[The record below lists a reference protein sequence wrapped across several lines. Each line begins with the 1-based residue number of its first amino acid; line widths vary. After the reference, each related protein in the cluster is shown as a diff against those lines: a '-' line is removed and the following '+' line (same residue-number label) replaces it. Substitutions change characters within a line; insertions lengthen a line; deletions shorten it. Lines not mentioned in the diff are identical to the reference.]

1 MRRNDRSPPPRQR
14 HTRARAF
21 APMSAPRANAGARAS
36 GAVTKT
42 PAVVLGVCAMDKK
55 SCSSAMREILSRI
68 EAFGEFEIVVFGDER
83 IVNEPVETWPR
94 CDALISF
101 YSNGFPLQKVEQYVE
116 LVKPFVVND
125 AHDQWTLLDRRLVY
139 KRLQEHNIPVPNHIV
154 VNRNDYVKKGGLRK
168 KPKGDEVALPDQPT
182 FEPKSF
188 EQDEEYVEIDGKRIC
203 KPFVEKPANAEDHNI
218 FIYYPHSVG
227 GGYKRLFRKIGNQ
240 SSQYYPPPEPTGPDD
255 LPYTPVRETTSF
267 IYEDFMSTN
276 GTDVKVY
283 TVGPNYAHA
292 EARKS
297 PVVDGRVQRDESGK
311 EVRYPIL
318 LTPEEKE
325 IARRVVLAFGQNV
338 CGFDLL
344 RARGRS
350 YVCDVNGWSFVKN
363 SKKYYDDASVC
374 LRAMI
379 LKAVAPNH
387 LSTKPAQKAA
397 ASRADEPAII
407 STEELT
413 EAELSELLP
422 ERSSTPAPTEPA
434 EELRAVLGVIRH
446 GDRTPKQKMKLR
458 VKNRELLDLLLR
470 CTNGRTRKQ
479 AKLKTPQLLQ
489 ELLNICRDIYAMLAD
504 RASIMGTR
512 MSEEA
517 REELDAWKQIV
528 SILEEGG
535 HFSGINRK
543 AQLKPLEWEKI
554 EGTSE
559 AHSEKVVEA
568 LLIIKF
574 GGVLT
579 YLGKYQAETLGKA
592 FRVRMYPRGNYYGS
606 DADGLLR
613 LHSTYRH
620 DLKIYSSDE
629 GRVQITAAAFAKGL
643 LALDTHLGQL
653 TPILASLVTKDAKLL
668 DFVTHDVEE
677 DILHSKHKLYAA
689 MTSKPDRRPSE
700 TETETGALSQTLRFA
715 SLNKFKIVT
724 QMVIASH
731 RISSARDSSSAVD
744 SQRGSGVTQST
755 KLMGVPTQ
763 PLRKLE
769 KLYELTKSISVQL
782 RTMLSAQQTLYDM
795 SPGAGI
801 TKPDTRSALAPRG
814 SLPKGGIRQ
823 LKEMIVPA
831 GGESFLLMYSR
842 WKKLEQDLYHSRKE
856 RFDISKV
863 PDVYDAA
870 KYDAIHNEHLALE
883 GLRELY
889 ELAKELAD
897 CIVPNEY
904 GTTASSKLRIG
915 GTIANSLIAKLLA
928 DLNSTREESFAVD
941 SGGVDLGLRRM
952 SISEKSPMLREEDMD
967 YFPDEDAEGE
977 ENEEAEEELSTTRL
991 NLRYATA
998 HGVHS
1003 PFRHVRTR
1011 LYFTSESHLHS
1022 LINVLQ
1028 YAHLDVQRD
1037 GERRGRSAHNTDQS
1051 ESDVDAKHSLQPTA
1065 VEPKPSPSKPP
1076 GLPLGSPPQKTAL
1089 SGDSSPPQKPPKL
1102 EIPNSYGRSGRK
1114 VSIDEPRP
1122 GTARP
1127 SLINE
1132 NLGALFKE
1140 EKELDYLTHIVF
1152 RMFERFQVPPSD
1164 PRRFRIEILFSNGV
1178 NMHPFKKNTI
1188 EVFDKIVGGNSS
1200 DWTDRKHEDEDISD
1214 ELLKEIPIQND
1225 RIKPDHDYL
1234 TLSTME
1240 EYLANFNRRGSR
1252 AESSEATP
1260 GKVARSSSVGSD
1272 RVKAGRNLFVAS
1284 EDTG

>member
-1 MRRNDRSPPPRQR
+1 MKSGVGKPIHGGIAGWRPVSP
-14 HTRARAF
+14 
-21 APMSAPRANAGARAS
+21 AGSQQLTVR
-36 GAVTKT
+36 V
-42 PAVVLGVCAMDKK
+42 GVCAMDKK
-55 SCSSAMREILSRI
+55 SRSSAMKEILTRL
-68 EAFGEFEIVVFGDER
+68 EAFGEFEIVIFGDR
-83 IVNEPVETWPR
+83 CILDAPVEEWPR
-94 CDALISF
+94 VDALISF
-101 YSNGFPLQKVEQYVE
+101 YSNGFPLAKVEEYAA
-116 LVKPFVVND
+116 LRKPFVVNELSE
-125 AHDQWTLLDRRLVY
+125 QWTLLDRRLVY
-139 KRLQEHNIPVPNHIV
+139 KRLQEHNIPVPNHVV
-154 VNRNDYVKKGGLRK
+154 VNRNDYVKKGQVRK
-168 KPKGDEVALPDQPT
+168 KPEGDEVALPDQPT
-182 FEPKSF
+182 FEPKDF
-188 EQDEEYVEIDGKRIC
+188 NQDEGYVELSGKRIY

-218 FIYYPHSVG
+218 FIYYPHNVG

-240 SSQYYPPPEPTGPDD
+240 SSQYYPPPDGSSGELT
-255 LPYTPVRETTSF
+255 YTPVRRSTSF

-283 TVGPNYAHA
+283 TVGPDYAHA

-311 EVRYPIL
+311 EVRYPVL

-325 IARRVVLAFGQNV
+325 IARRVCVAFGQRV

-344 RARGRS
+344 RTKGKS

-379 LKAVAPNH
+379 LKAVAPDH
-387 LSTKPAQKAA
+387 YSTRPAEKAA
-397 ASRADEPAII
+397 ASTSAQDDVSPLDVPDN
-407 STEELT
+407 S
-413 EAELSELLP
+413 
-422 ERSSTPAPTEPA
+422 ERSDIQPQSSQQEPA
-434 EELRAVLGVIRH
+434 EELRAVLAVVRH

-458 VKNRELLDLLLR
+458 VKNPELLELMLK

-489 ELLNICRDIYAMLAD
+489 ELLNICRTIYSKLVEQPPAVSKDVQAQ
-504 RASIMGTR
+504 
-512 MSEEA
+512 EEA
-517 REELDAWKQIV
+517 QEELEAWKQIV

-543 AQLKPLEWEKI
+543 AQLKPLEWERI
-554 EGTSE
+554 VPNSDDVHNERVT
-559 AHSEKVVEA
+559 EA

-643 LALDTHLGQL
+643 LALDTHIGQL

-677 DILHSKHKLYAA
+677 DILHSKHRLYTA
-689 MTSKPDRRPSE
+689 MTQRPGESSDASTALPDDI
-700 TETETGALSQTLRFA
+700 GGLSQTLRFA
-715 SLNKFKIVT
+715 SLNKFKVVT
-724 QMVIASH
+724 QMVMAAH
-731 RISSARDSSSAVD
+731 RFQNAGDSSKIPEP
-744 SQRGSGVTQST
+744 VTLTT
-755 KLMGVPTQ
+755 KLMGVPQ
-763 PLRKLE
+763 KPLKKLE
-769 KLYELTKSISVQL
+769 ELHELTKSVSIQL
-782 RTMLSAQQTLYDM
+782 RAMLMASQTRYESTVGVSDRINW
-795 SPGAGI
+795 A
-801 TKPDTRSALAPRG
+801 DTRSAVAPRG
-814 SLPKGGIRQ
+814 SLPKGGLQQ
-823 LKEMIVPA
+823 LKSMVVPA

-870 KYDAIHNEHLALE
+870 KYDAIHNEHLGLE
-883 GLRELY
+883 GLEKMY
-889 ELAKELAD
+889 TIAKELAD

-904 GTTASSKLRIG
+904 GTTAASKLRIG
-915 GTIANSLIAKLLA
+915 GTIANSLIAKLLS
-928 DLNSTREESFAVD
+928 DLNNTREESFAVENGSVVFGD
-941 SGGVDLGLRRM
+941 VRRL
-952 SISEKSPMLREEDMD
+952 SINEKIPFKVENEPHADDTDEDQAEREREE
-967 YFPDEDAEGE
+967 E
-977 ENEEAEEELSTTRL
+977 EEEQEELSTTRL

-1022 LINVLQ
+1022 LLNVLQ
-1028 YAHLDVQRD
+1028 YAHLDTPR
-1037 GERRGRSAHNTDQS
+1037 EFPERGRSPFQPMMREH
-1051 ESDVDAKHSLQPTA
+1051 ESDGESRPTHVA
-1065 VEPKPSPSKPP
+1065 EDLSTSASPRKPP
-1076 GLPLGSPPQKTAL
+1076 GLPISPVKPEDAPRNTA
-1089 SGDSSPPQKPPKL
+1089 SRAATSAGAS
-1102 EIPNSYGRSGRK
+1102 N
-1114 VSIDEPRP
+1114 VN
-1122 GTARP
+1122 RP

-1132 NLGALFKE
+1132 KLAQHLKG

-1152 RMFERFQVPPSD
+1152 RMFERFHVPPSD
-1164 PRRFRIEILFSNGV
+1164 PQRFRIEILFSSGV
-1178 NMHPFKKNTI
+1178 GLNPFKENI
-1188 EVFDKIVGGNSS
+1188 VELFDKNMDYQTSS
-1200 DWTDRKHEDEDISD
+1200 SPDI
-1214 ELLKEIPIQND
+1214 ENEEEVAETLMPEIQIQND
-1225 RIKPDHDYL
+1225 EIHTDHEYL

-1240 EYLANFNRRGSR
+1240 EYLVNYNRRYRGADS
-1252 AESSEATP
+1252 ADGTP
-1260 GKVARSSSVGSD
+1260 GKSGRSSSTD
-1272 RVKAGRNLFVAS
+1272 GRFREGKNLFS
-1284 EDTG
+1284 H

>member
-1 MRRNDRSPPPRQR
+1 MSEHAAP
-14 HTRARAF
+14 TRDARKQ
-21 APMSAPRANAGARAS
+21 SSRS
-36 GAVTKT
+36 GASSASKHPIVT
-42 PAVVLGVCAMDKK
+42 LGVCAMDKK
-55 SCSSAMREILSRI
+55 SRSSAMREILTRI
-68 EAFGEFEIVVFGDER
+68 ESFGEFEIVIFGDECV
-83 IVNEPVETWPR
+83 VNEPVENWPKV
-94 CDALISF
+94 DALIVF
-101 YSNGFPLQKVEQYVE
+101 YSNGFPLQKVERYVE
-116 LVKPFVVND
+116 MHKPFVVNEPN
-125 AHDQWTLLDRRLVY
+125 DQWTLLDRRLVY
-139 KRLQEHNIPVPNHIV
+139 KRLQEHDIPVPNHVV
-154 VNRNDYVKKGGLRK
+154 VNRNDYIKKGALRK

-182 FEPKSF
+182 FEPKNFS
-188 EQDEEYVEIDGKRIC
+188 QDEEYVEINGKRIY

-240 SSQYYPPPEPTGPDD
+240 SSQYYPPPETTAAGE
-255 LPYTPVRETTSF
+255 LSYAPVRETTSF

-311 EVRYPIL
+311 EVRYPVL

-325 IARRVVLAFGQNV
+325 IARRVCIAFGQRV

-344 RARGRS
+344 RAKGRS

-387 LSTKPAQKAA
+387 FSTQPAQKAA
-397 ASRADEPAII
+397 ASASVEEPDII
-407 STEELT
+407 LDGND
-413 EAELSELLP
+413 AELKETRL
-422 ERSSTPAPTEPA
+422 EKAPSPKEPP

-458 VKNRELLDLLLR
+458 VKNRELLDLMLR

-479 AKLKTPQLLQ
+479 AKLKTPQTLQ
-489 ELLNICRDIYAMLAD
+489 ELLNICRDIYKSLSKQTLAPKD
-504 RASIMGTR
+504 EEGH
-512 MSEEA
+512 EEA
-517 REELDAWKQIV
+517 QEELEAWKQVV

-543 AQLKPLEWEKI
+543 AQLKPLEWETI
-554 EGTSE
+554 DAGTLDS
-559 AHSEKVVEA
+559 HTEKVTEA

-643 LALDTHLGQL
+643 LALDTHHGQL

-668 DFVTHDVEE
+668 DFVTHYVEE
-677 DILHSKHKLYAA
+677 DILHSKHKLFTA
-689 MTSKPDRRPSE
+689 MTYKPDAQLNDKKP
-700 TETETGALSQTLRFA
+700 TEEEIGGLSQTLRFA
-715 SLNKFKIVT
+715 SLNKFKVVT
-724 QMVIASH
+724 QMVMAAHRFQSAGESSH
-731 RISSARDSSSAVD
+731 HDTTQKAV
-744 SQRGSGVTQST
+744 TLST
-755 KLMGVPTQ
+755 NLMGVPKQ
-763 PLRKLE
+763 PLKKLE
-769 KLYELTKSISVQL
+769 MLYELTKSISVQL
-782 RTMLSAQQTLYDM
+782 RTMLSTHQVRYD
-795 SPGAGI
+795 SDSGTRINWA
-801 TKPDTRSALAPRG
+801 DTHSAVAPRG
-814 SLPKGGIRQ
+814 SLPKGGIQQ
-823 LKEMIVPA
+823 LKTMIVPA

-842 WKKLEQDLYHSRKE
+842 WKKLEQDLYHSRKA

-863 PDVYDAA
+863 PDVYDAV

-883 GLRELY
+883 GLEALY
-889 ELAKELAD
+889 EIAKELAD

-915 GTIANSLIAKLLA
+915 GTVANSLIAKLLS
-928 DLNSTREESFAVD
+928 DLNNTREESFAVE
-941 SGGVDLGLRRM
+941 SGGMSSNEMRRV
-952 SISEKSPMLREEDMD
+952 SISEKIPVLNEEDEAETIDEETEREREEQ
-967 YFPDEDAEGE
+967 E
-977 ENEEAEEELSTTRL
+977 EEEEELNTTRL

-1028 YAHLDVQRD
+1028 YAHLDKPRED
-1037 GERRGRSAHNTDQS
+1037 RERGRSPYHTEHS
-1051 ESDVDAKHSLQPTA
+1051 ESDVDAKGPTKRTSTKGSSRA
-1065 VEPKPSPSKPP
+1065 SRVPP
-1076 GLPLGSPPQKTAL
+1076 GLPLGSPKKEEDATSAN
-1089 SGDSSPPQKPPKL
+1089 SS
-1102 EIPNSYGRSGRK
+1102 
-1114 VSIDEPRP
+1114 VSATNE
-1122 GTARP
+1122 TVRP
-1127 SLINE
+1127 SLIDDA
-1132 NLGALFKE
+1132 LGALFKR

-1152 RMFERFQVPPSD
+1152 RMFERFHVPPSD

-1178 NMHPFKKNTI
+1178 SLHPFKTNAI
-1188 EVFDKIVGGNSS
+1188 ELFDSS
-1200 DWTDRKHEDEDISD
+1200 ARNGVADEDEEMISD
-1214 ELLKEIPIQND
+1214 DLLKEIQIQND
-1225 RIKPDHDYL
+1225 KIMPGQDYL

-1240 EYLANFNRRGSR
+1240 EYLVNYNRRWNKGGDS
-1252 AESSEATP
+1252 ADGTP
-1260 GKVARSSSVGSD
+1260 GKGARSSSVGSE
-1272 RVKAGRNLFVAS
+1272 RIRAGKNLF
-1284 EDTG
+1284 T

>member
-1 MRRNDRSPPPRQR
+1 MSEHAAP
-14 HTRARAF
+14 TRDARKQ
-21 APMSAPRANAGARAS
+21 SSRS
-36 GAVTKT
+36 GASSASKHPIVT
-42 PAVVLGVCAMDKK
+42 LGVCAMDKK
-55 SCSSAMREILSRI
+55 SRSSAMREILTRI
-68 EAFGEFEIVVFGDER
+68 ESFGEFEIVIFGDECV
-83 IVNEPVETWPR
+83 VNEPVENWPKV
-94 CDALISF
+94 DALIAF
-101 YSNGFPLQKVEQYVE
+101 YSNGFPLQKVERYVE
-116 LVKPFVVND
+116 MHKPFVVNEPN
-125 AHDQWTLLDRRLVY
+125 DQWTLLDRRLVY
-139 KRLQEHNIPVPNHIV
+139 KRLQEHDIPVPNHVV
-154 VNRNDYVKKGGLRK
+154 VNL
-168 KPKGDEVALPDQPT
+168 ALPDQPT
-182 FEPKSF
+182 FEPKNFS
-188 EQDEEYVEIDGKRIC
+188 QDEEYVEINGKRIY

-240 SSQYYPPPEPTGPDD
+240 SSQYYPPPETTAAGE
-255 LPYTPVRETTSF
+255 LSYAPVRETTSF

-311 EVRYPIL
+311 EVRYPVL

-325 IARRVVLAFGQNV
+325 IARRVCIAFGQRV

-344 RARGRS
+344 RAKGRS

-387 LSTKPAQKAA
+387 FSTQPAQKAA
-397 ASRADEPAII
+397 ASASVEEPDII
-407 STEELT
+407 LDGND
-413 EAELSELLP
+413 AELKETRL
-422 ERSSTPAPTEPA
+422 EKAPSPKEPP

-458 VKNRELLDLLLR
+458 VKNRELLDLMLR

-479 AKLKTPQLLQ
+479 AKLKTPQTLQ
-489 ELLNICRDIYAMLAD
+489 ELLNICRDIYKSLSKQTLAPKD
-504 RASIMGTR
+504 EEGH
-512 MSEEA
+512 EEA
-517 REELDAWKQIV
+517 QEELEAWKQVV

-543 AQLKPLEWEKI
+543 AQLKPLEWETI
-554 EGTSE
+554 DAGTLDS
-559 AHSEKVVEA
+559 HTEKVTEA

-643 LALDTHLGQL
+643 LALDTHHGQL

-668 DFVTHDVEE
+668 DFVTHYVEE
-677 DILHSKHKLYAA
+677 DILHSKHKLAGESSHHDTTQKA
-689 MTSKPDRRPSE
+689 VT
-700 TETETGALSQTLRFA
+700 LST
-715 SLNKFKIVT
+715 N
-724 QMVIASH
+724 
-731 RISSARDSSSAVD
+731 
-744 SQRGSGVTQST
+744 
-755 KLMGVPTQ
+755 LMGVPKQ
-763 PLRKLE
+763 PLKKLE
-769 KLYELTKSISVQL
+769 MLYELTKSISVQL
-782 RTMLSAQQTLYDM
+782 RTMLSSHQVRYD
-795 SPGAGI
+795 SDSGTRINWA
-801 TKPDTRSALAPRG
+801 DTHSAVAPRG
-814 SLPKGGIRQ
+814 SLPKGGIQQ
-823 LKEMIVPA
+823 LKTMIVPA

-842 WKKLEQDLYHSRKE
+842 WKKLEQDLYHSRKA

-863 PDVYDAA
+863 PDVYDAV

-883 GLRELY
+883 GLEALY
-889 ELAKELAD
+889 EIAKELAD

-915 GTIANSLIAKLLA
+915 GTVANSLIAKLLS
-928 DLNSTREESFAVD
+928 DLNNTREESFAVE
-941 SGGVDLGLRRM
+941 SGGMSSNEMRRV
-952 SISEKSPMLREEDMD
+952 SISEKIPVLNEEDEAETIDEETEREREEQ
-967 YFPDEDAEGE
+967 E
-977 ENEEAEEELSTTRL
+977 EEEEELNTTRL

-1028 YAHLDVQRD
+1028 YAHLDKPRED
-1037 GERRGRSAHNTDQS
+1037 RERGRSPYHTEHS
-1051 ESDVDAKHSLQPTA
+1051 ESD
-1065 VEPKPSPSKPP
+1065 
-1076 GLPLGSPPQKTAL
+1076 
-1089 SGDSSPPQKPPKL
+1089 
-1102 EIPNSYGRSGRK
+1102 
-1114 VSIDEPRP
+1114 
-1122 GTARP
+1122 
-1127 SLINE
+1127 
-1132 NLGALFKE
+1132 
-1140 EKELDYLTHIVF
+1140 ELDYLTHIVF
-1152 RMFERFQVPPSD
+1152 RMFERFHVPPSD

-1178 NMHPFKKNTI
+1178 SLHPFKTNAI
-1188 EVFDKIVGGNSS
+1188 ELFDSS
-1200 DWTDRKHEDEDISD
+1200 ARNGVADEDEEMISD
-1214 ELLKEIPIQND
+1214 DLLKEIQIQND
-1225 RIKPDHDYL
+1225 KIMPGQDYL

-1240 EYLANFNRRGSR
+1240 EYLVNYNRRWNKGGDS
-1252 AESSEATP
+1252 ADGTP
-1260 GKVARSSSVGSD
+1260 GKGARSSSVGSE
-1272 RVKAGRNLFVAS
+1272 RIRAGKNLF
-1284 EDTG
+1284 T

>member
-1 MRRNDRSPPPRQR
+1 MTRGEGTRRRPTPHPRQR
-14 HTRARAF
+14 ATGAASDARDA
-21 APMSAPRANAGARAS
+21 AADEM
-36 GAVTKT
+36 KH
-42 PAVVLGVCAMDKK
+42 PAVILGVCAMDKK
-55 SCSSAMREILSRI
+55 SRSSAMREILTRI

-83 IVNEPVETWPR
+83 IVNDPVETWPR
-94 CDALISF
+94 VDALVSF
-101 YSNGFPLQKVEQYVE
+101 YSNGFPLQKVEAYVE

-125 AHDQWTLLDRRLVY
+125 PHDQWTLLDRRLVY

-154 VNRNDYVKKGGLRK
+154 VNRNDYVKRGGLRK

-182 FEPKSF
+182 FEPKEFS
-188 EQDEEYVEIDGKRIC
+188 QAEEYVEIQGKRIC

-240 SSQYYPPPEPTGPDD
+240 SSQYYPPPEPVGDG

-344 RARGRS
+344 RAKGRS

-397 ASRADEPAII
+397 ASRADEPDVI
-407 STEELT
+407 STDGFT
-413 EAELSELLP
+413 GAELNDFIP
-422 ERSSTPAPTEPA
+422 ERVPTPTPSEPA

-458 VKNRELLDLLLR
+458 VTNPELLSLMLR

-489 ELLNICRDIYAMLAD
+489 ELLDICRDIYAGLAERPSQAD
-504 RASIMGTR
+504 ITL
-512 MSEEA
+512 SEEA
-517 REELDAWKQIV
+517 LEELEAWKQIV

-543 AQLKPLEWEKI
+543 AQLKPLEWEKV
-554 EGTSE
+554 EGE
-559 AHSEKVVEA
+559 NDVQNEKVVEA

-579 YLGKYQAETLGKA
+579 YLGKYQAEALGKA

-643 LALDTHLGQL
+643 LALDTHHGQL

-700 TETETGALSQTLRFA
+700 TETETGALNQTLRFA

-731 RISSARDSSSAVD
+731 RIQSARDFSSSGSPSD
-744 SQRGSGVTQST
+744 TNRGSGFVIKE
-755 KLMGVPTQ
+755 KLMSVPNQ

-769 KLYELTKSISVQL
+769 KMYELTKFIAVQL
-782 RTMLSAQQTLYDM
+782 RTTLMAQQTRYDM

-814 SLPKGGIRQ
+814 SLPKGGIQQ
-823 LKEMIVPA
+823 LKEMTLPA

-842 WKKLEQDLYHSRKE
+842 WKKLAEDLYHSRKD

-870 KYDAIHNEHLALE
+870 KYDAIHNEHLALD
-883 GLRELY
+883 GLEELY
-889 ELAKELAD
+889 EIAKELAD

-915 GTIANSLIAKLLA
+915 GTIAAGLIGKLLS
-928 DLNSTREESFAVD
+928 DLNSTREESFAVETGID
-941 SGGVDLGLRRM
+941 SGMRRM
-952 SISEKSPMLREEDMD
+952 SMSEKSSAVVLKEEEDGE
-967 YFPDEDAEGE
+967 PIDEEADEN
-977 ENEEAEEELSTTRL
+977 NEEIEELNTTRL

-1022 LINVLQ
+1022 LLNVLQ
-1028 YAHLDVQRD
+1028 YAHLDNTRD
-1037 GERRGRSAHNTDQS
+1037 VEREGRSAQSAAASDQS
-1051 ESDVDAKHSLQPTA
+1051 DGD
-1065 VEPKPSPSKPP
+1065 KPSALIFTPSPRSSPSKPP
-1076 GLPLGSPPQKTAL
+1076 GLPLGSPPMR
-1089 SGDSSPPQKPPKL
+1089 SPTLGSPKGEKSVQRGAQPDEAQPQV
-1102 EIPNSYGRSGRK
+1102 R
-1114 VSIDEPRP
+1114 
-1122 GTARP
+1122 A
-1127 SLINE
+1127 SLINDS
-1132 NLGALFKE
+1132 LRALINR

-1178 NMHPFKKNTI
+1178 NMHPFKNNTVDI
-1188 EVFDKIVGGNSS
+1188 FDKIVGGASSS
-1200 DWTDRKHEDEDISD
+1200 DKGDDEDISD
-1214 ELLKEIPIQND
+1214 ELLKEVPIQND
-1225 RIKPDHDYL
+1225 RIKPDDPYL

-1240 EYLANFNRRGSR
+1240 EYLANFNRRGNRDSHVD
-1252 AESSEATP
+1252 TP
-1260 GKVARSSSVGSD
+1260 GKKARSSSVGSD
-1272 RVKAGRNLFVAS
+1272 GGKSGSAKSLFA
-1284 EDTG
+1284 